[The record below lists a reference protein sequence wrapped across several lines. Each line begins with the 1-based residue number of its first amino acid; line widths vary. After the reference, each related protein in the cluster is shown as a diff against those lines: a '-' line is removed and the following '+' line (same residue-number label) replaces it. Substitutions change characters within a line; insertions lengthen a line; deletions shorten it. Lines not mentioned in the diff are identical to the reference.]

1 MARDSIIL
9 LGVNH
14 KKTPLA
20 IREKLAL
27 TGGYEEP
34 LNQLRQLRG
43 LKEYYLLST
52 CNRVEVLFASEE
64 PEQMRAEVLNLLF
77 AGRVSQEQLESCV
90 YIYRDSEAVRH
101 LFTVAASLD
110 SMIVGE
116 AQILGQLKEA
126 YRHASELKTSGMI
139 LNRLLHKAFSAA
151 KRVRTETRIGASAV
165 SISYAAVELGKKIFG
180 SLEGKRV
187 MLIGAGEMAELA
199 AEHLV
204 GQGIAEVVVV
214 NRTLERA
221 MNLAAR
227 FKGRAAGLDELVE
240 QLAEADIIISSTGA
254 TGLVLHKQDVASV
267 MPRRRNRPLFLID
280 IAVPRDLDPEINTLD
295 NVYLYDIDD
304 LNNVVEMNRE
314 QRDKEAVKARHIVEE
329 ETFKFMRWLE
339 AMEVTPTIVELQ
351 TLAESICRNQLE
363 KTLPR
368 INGLGEKERQ
378 SIERMAAAI
387 ASKLLYHPLQYLK
400 SEHEC
405 VDRQERISV
414 VRSLFCLSGE
424 SCSNSLPDQSDDA
437 S

>member
-1 MARDSIIL
+1 MARESLVL
-9 LGVNH
+9 LGFNH
-14 KKTPLA
+14 KKTPLE

-27 TGGYEEP
+27 GGYEEP
-34 LNQLRQLRG
+34 LGRLRSLRG

-64 PEQMRAEVLNLLF
+64 PEQLRAEVLALLF

-90 YIYRDSEAVRH
+90 YTHFGSEAVRH

-126 YRHASELKTSGMI
+126 FRHAAEQKTTGLI

-165 SISYAAVELGKKIFG
+165 SISYAAVELGRKIFG
-180 SLEGKRV
+180 DLSGKRA
-187 MLIGAGEMAELA
+187 MLVGAGEMAELA

-221 MNLAAR
+221 VNLAAR
-227 FKGRAAGLDELVE
+227 FKGHAAGLDELVE
-240 QLAEADIIISSTGA
+240 QLAETDILISSTGA
-254 TGLVLHKQDVASV
+254 AGLVLHKQDVASI

-304 LNNVVEMNRE
+304 LNSVVEMNKE
-314 QRDKEAVKARHIVEE
+314 QRDKEAVKAHRIVEE
-329 ETFKFMRWLE
+329 ETLKFMRWLDG
-339 AMEVTPTIVELQ
+339 MEVTPTIVELQ
-351 TLAESICRNQLE
+351 AAAESICRAELD

-368 INGLGEKERQ
+368 LGTLGDKERQ
-378 SIERMAAAI
+378 AVERLASAVAA
-387 ASKLLYHPLQYLK
+387 KLLHRSFQYLRA
-400 SEHEC
+400 EHDC
-405 VDRQERISV
+405 VNRQERIAV
-414 VRSLFCLSGE
+414 VRSLFGLNGEELS
-424 SCSNSLPDQSDDA
+424 A
-437 S
+437 SQPADVC